1 MASKPVQVWEP
12 PPRVYHMIRVVFLV
26 KEQFK
31 SEADAAKWDEDVD
44 GDRTV
49 NTLACGEIH
58 ESLLRVLYP
67 LLQSLSKHTA
77 VFGAVGSS
85 IDAINLM
92 KDRMA
97 VFVDREYVVAPEQ
110 VKLAALPNG
119 AFVTV
124 AIVPQDVSPWDAI
137 KYEFLGK

>member
-1 MASKPVQVWEP
+1 MK
-12 PPRVYHMIRVVFLV
+12 
-26 KEQFK
+26 KQFK

-49 NTLACGEIH
+49 TTLACGEIH
-58 ESLLRVLYP
+58 ESLLQVLYP

-110 VKLAALPNG
+110 VKLAALPDG

-124 AIVPQDVSPWDAI
+124 ASVPQDVSPWDSI
-137 KYEFLGK
+137 KYEFLGY